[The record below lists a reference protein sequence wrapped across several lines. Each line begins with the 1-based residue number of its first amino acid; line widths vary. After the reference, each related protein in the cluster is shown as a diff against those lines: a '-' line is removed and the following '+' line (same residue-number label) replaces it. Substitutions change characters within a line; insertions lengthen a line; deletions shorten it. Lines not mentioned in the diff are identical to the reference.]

1 MIFFRIFWNEKAKYF
16 HYPWY
21 LAVYKNLDL
30 AKDLFIVVKLMLY
43 LGGIS
48 VILANYTIFS
58 SNVSRFNVEQFCT
71 TFESAYFSLISFIF

>member
-1 MIFFRIFWNEKAKYF
+1 MFYAIGSLEFTCYDSLHRIFWNEKAKYF

-43 LGGIS
+43 LGGLS

-58 SNVSRFNVEQFCT
+58 SNVSEFNVEQ
-71 TFESAYFSLISFIF
+71 